1 MWEHYSH
8 QSNMEKHMQYQ
19 SEHLGCWISEAVI
32 PVTSTVHEESLLMCQ
47 IYVRGNRCG
56 IVLLKPSYQ
65 AYS

>member
-1 MWEHYSH
+1 
-8 QSNMEKHMQYQ
+8 MQYQ